1 MSKVF
6 FKPLNYYLEN
16 SFVCNKKFQ
25 DTYTDVDRVIVIGDI
40 HGDFDILVKCLIK
53 GGVINRNYKWIGGK
67 THVVQLGDIVDK
79 GGRGVNTSAKFME
92 EFSIYEFLN
101 YLDNEAEKAGGRVHY
116 LIGNHE
122 LMNIF
127 GDFRYVHKSHLEDT
141 GEDIRRQLFSAG
153 GYMAKLLACH
163 SYSILKINNWYFCHG
178 GLLPEHVSKHS
189 ITKINN
195 IVRGILRGE
204 RDGRLTPEENKIINS
219 PNSIFW
225 NRYYL
230 SNSNSCD
237 VLTKTFTILNEKDCG
252 MVVGHTPHQSIK
264 SICNDKLW
272 FADVGLSSGFGK
284 YFDKIQLLSIV
295 NNIPQIIT

>member
-1 MSKVF
+1 MNNRF

-16 SFVCNKKFQ
+16 NFVCNKKIQ
-25 DTYTDVDRVIVIGDI
+25 DTYTKVEKIIIIGDI
-40 HGDFDILVKCLIK
+40 HGDFDILVKCLMK
-53 GGVINRNYKWIGGK
+53 GNIINSNYKWIGGK

-79 GGRGVNTSAKFME
+79 GGRGIDTTAKFME

-101 YLDNEAEKAGGRVHY
+101 YLDEEAKKAGGRVHY

-122 LMNIF
+122 LMNVF
-127 GDFRYVHKSHLEDT
+127 GDFRYVHPSHLDDT
-141 GEDIRRQLFSAG
+141 GIDIRRRLFRPG

-178 GLLPEHVSKHS
+178 GLLPEHVNKYS
-189 ITKINN
+189 ISKINN
-195 IVRGILRGE
+195 IVRGILRGSRSSKLSREEE
-204 RDGRLTPEENKIINS
+204 RLIHS
-219 PNSIFW
+219 PTSLFW

-237 VLTKTFTILNEKDCG
+237 VLSKTFTILNENDCG
-252 MVVGHTPHQSIK
+252 MVVGHTPHKTIK
-264 SICNDKLW
+264 SMCNKKLW
-272 FADVGLSSGFGK
+272 FADVGLSSGFGD
-284 YFDKIQLLSIV
+284 YFDKIQLLAII